1 METHTTYTAVSYNPN
16 SWLQSGTTRIYDSV
30 DDCGHKHKTIKAAE
44 DCIGRTWC
52 GNGVP
57 SMLSLHTEVRDSNN
71 KPVDC
76 Y

>member
-1 METHTTYTAVSYNPN
+1 METHTTYTAVSFDPN
-16 SWLQSGTTRIYDSV
+16 SWSEATGINEIV
-30 DDCGHKHKTIKAAE
+30 AECGHQHKTVEAAVK
-44 DCIGRTWC
+44 CIGRTWC

-57 SMLSLHTEVRDSNN
+57 STLSLHTQVRDSNN